1 MLLDNR
7 GGARSAIEHL
17 LAPGPPPDR
26 LRRRPRRLYTAN
38 ERLQGYRDALD
49 GAGVAI
55 DQDLVRLDTHSADPA
70 ERVVRELLALAPD
83 RRPTAIFTG
92 NNRHTVGAL
101 RALRGLEHE
110 VALVGFDDFEL
121 ADLLVMPTTVV
132 RHDSQELGAGRR
144 RPRLHA
150 ARRPRRAAPPRR
162 GPHRARDPRIR
173 GGPSAVK
180 PLVLPPNVQHH
191 FYAGGRRIAELRGLE
206 LDDDHTPEEWIGAV
220 NTMFGQ
226 HERGLSRLDDGTFV
240 RDAIAADP
248 EGYLGPEHVAR
259 WGADAGLLVK
269 LLDAGER
276 LPVHFHPSRAFAR
289 RRSAATTARPRPG
302 SSSRPSRA
310 RRSTPASAEDVDL
323 DTVRG
328 WMDAQDTGAMLAA
341 LRELTVAPGDAIFV
355 PGGTPHAIG
364 EGILLVELQEPE
376 DLSINLEW
384 AGFPLT
390 SEGSNLGLGWDR
402 ALEALDRT
410 AWDDE
415 RLAGI
420 TRPGAAPSVLARRRP
435 LLPRG
440 APAGRRAARRRLLD
454 PRRHSPGRARCAPPA
469 ARSAPRAAAP
479 CSCRTPP
486 ASWPLTGEVEAL
498 RRRPPARRAGR
509 AQ

>member
-1 MLLDNR
+1 
-7 GGARSAIEHL
+7 
-17 LAPGPPPDR
+17 
-26 LRRRPRRLYTAN
+26 
-38 ERLQGYRDALD
+38 
-49 GAGVAI
+49 
-55 DQDLVRLDTHSADPA
+55 
-70 ERVVRELLALAPD
+70 
-83 RRPTAIFTG
+83 
-92 NNRHTVGAL
+92 
-101 RALRGLEHE
+101 
-110 VALVGFDDFEL
+110 
-121 ADLLVMPTTVV
+121 
-132 RHDSQELGAGRR
+132 
-144 RPRLHA
+144 
-150 ARRPRRAAPPRR
+150 
-162 GPHRARDPRIR
+162 
-173 GGPSAVK
+173 VK

-226 HERGLSRLDDGTFV
+226 RERGLSRLDDGTFV

-276 LPVHFHPSRAFAR
+276 LPVHFHPTRAFAR
-289 RRSAATTARPRPG
+289 DALGRDHGKTEAWIILEAEPG
-302 SSSRPSRA
+302 A
-310 RRSTPASAEDVDL
+310 KVHAGFVEDVDL

-328 WMDAQDTGAMLAA
+328 WMDAQDSGAMLAA

-415 RLAGI
+415 RLASI
-420 TRPGAAPSVLARRRP
+420 TRPGAAPSILGSDADPYFRAER
-435 LLPRG
+435 LQGG
-440 APAGRRAARRRLLD
+440 APLDAGFSILVATDGAGTLRTAGGSLELRR
-454 PRRHSPGRARCAPPA
+454 G
-469 ARSAPRAAAP
+469 SAVLVPYGAGEGE
-479 CSCRTPP
+479 
-486 ASWPLTGEVEAL
+486 LTGGLTVLRSRPADPSSPEPSEAVTS
-498 RRRPPARRAGR
+498 PQGEAG
-509 AQ
+509 